1 VTAHASPTQYQAFL
15 VAVSRAIPIDNDTRW
30 NSWLDEVTITLK
42 KRKEIMS
49 WTEDNWQELGEDALT
64 RDDWQELEDIKEIL

>member
-1 VTAHASPTQYQAFL
+1 
-15 VAVSRAIPIDNDTRW
+15 
-30 NSWLDEVTITLK
+30 
-42 KRKEIMS
+42 MS

>member
-1 VTAHASPTQYQAFL
+1 M
-15 VAVSRAIPIDNDTRW
+15 DNDTRW